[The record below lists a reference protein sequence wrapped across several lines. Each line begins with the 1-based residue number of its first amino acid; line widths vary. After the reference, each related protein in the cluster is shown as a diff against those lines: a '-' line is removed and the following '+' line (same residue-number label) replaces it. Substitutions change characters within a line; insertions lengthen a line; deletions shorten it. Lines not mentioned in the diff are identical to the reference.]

1 VKKILIVSQ
10 YFWPEN
16 FRVNELASE
25 LSKNGNTIEVL
36 TSLPNYPSGKIF
48 KEFAED
54 PENFN
59 NFKGIKIH
67 RVHQIL
73 RGTNRLSLAF
83 NYISFVLS
91 ASFYLLFKLPKK
103 EYDLIFGVQLSPIFS
118 MIPAILF
125 KKIIKKPLH
134 MWVLDIW
141 PDSINTIGIKSGLI
155 INLLKNVSARIYTS
169 ADMLFL
175 SSDSFK
181 KNFLEIG
188 IPSRKLVYLPQ
199 WIEAEFYNEVDVQSL
214 EHKTVKRLLSI
225 YANKTIFTFT
235 GNIGESQDFPAILKA
250 IKNSKNLKNL
260 VLLVIGEGRYRE
272 ELNKNILAE
281 GLENHIVHLGQFPIS
296 YMPVFYKYSDFLLVS
311 LKDISV
317 FSNTLP
323 GKVQSYMSSGKPIVC
338 MANGETQK
346 VINNAKCGYVA
357 NSGDYNKL
365 SRIFDLCCSTDIEE
379 RYQLG
384 LNGKNFAYKNFR
396 IEPLIKKIEMYI
408 P

>member
-1 VKKILIVSQ
+1 MKKILIVSQ

-25 LSKNGNTIEVL
+25 LAKNGNTIEVL

-48 KEFAED
+48 KEYAED
-54 PENFN
+54 PEEFN
-59 NFKGIKIH
+59 NYKGIKIH

-73 RGTNRLSLAF
+73 RGNNKLTLAF

-91 ASFYLLFKLPKK
+91 ACFYLLFRLPRK

-125 KKIIKKPLH
+125 KKITKKPLH

-155 INLLKNVSARIYTS
+155 MNLLRSVSSRIYSS

-175 SSDSFK
+175 SSHSFK
-181 KNFLEIG
+181 KNFLQIG
-188 IPSRKLVYLPQ
+188 IPSKKLVYLPQ
-199 WIEAEFYNEVDVQSL
+199 WIEAEFYNEIEVKSE
-214 EHKTVKRLLSI
+214 EHITVKRLLSL
-225 YANKTIFTFT
+225 YTDKTIFTFT

-250 IKNSKNLKNL
+250 IKNSKNLNNL
-260 VLLVIGEGRYRE
+260 VLLIIGEGRYRE
-272 ELNKNILAE
+272 ELNKNILEE
-281 GLENHIVHLGQFPIS
+281 GLESHIVYLGQFPIS

-338 MANGETQK
+338 MANGETQRVLNK
-346 VINNAKCGYVA
+346 AKCGYVA
-357 NSGDYNKL
+357 NSGDHNKL
-365 SRIFDLCCSTDIEE
+365 SSIFDLCCSIDIKK
-379 RYQLG
+379 RDQLG

-396 IEPLIKKIEMYI
+396 IEPLIKKIEMHL